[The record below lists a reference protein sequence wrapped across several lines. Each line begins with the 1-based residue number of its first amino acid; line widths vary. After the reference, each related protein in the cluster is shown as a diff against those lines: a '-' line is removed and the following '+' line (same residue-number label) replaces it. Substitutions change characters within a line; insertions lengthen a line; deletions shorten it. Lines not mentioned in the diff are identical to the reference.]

1 MIASRR
7 RMTILVSRT
16 SDVASCKSGGA
27 VQGDA
32 SGASGR
38 KNGNGAVLT
47 PYPAATYASQIFLGP
62 CACPAPAN
70 LADSL
75 PIYRKRTLL
84 RKTSQ
89 YAGQKEKPTYSN
101 WNEKQ

>member
-7 RMTILVSRT
+7 SMTILVSRS

-47 PYPAATYASQIFLGP
+47 PYPAATYASQIFFGSLGVSLSSRSLLI
-62 CACPAPAN
+62 
-70 LADSL
+70 LAH
-75 PIYRKRTLL
+75 I
-84 RKTSQ
+84 
-89 YAGQKEKPTYSN
+89 
-101 WNEKQ
+101 